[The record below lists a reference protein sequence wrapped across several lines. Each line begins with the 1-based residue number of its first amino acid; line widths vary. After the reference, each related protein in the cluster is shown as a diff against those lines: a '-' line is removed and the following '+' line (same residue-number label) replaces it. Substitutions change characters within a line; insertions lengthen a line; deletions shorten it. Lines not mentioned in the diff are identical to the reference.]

1 MAPPAPITALQGV
14 SVTFGGR
21 PLFDGIDLSI
31 GRGDRAC
38 LVGRNGSGKSTLMK
52 VLAGMIHPD
61 GGTVFVQPGARIAY
75 LPQEPDFTGC
85 ATVHDYVVQGLPAD
99 EQDEAH
105 RVDAVLDRLQ
115 VDGNLDPRTLSGG
128 ESRRTALARTLV
140 GNPDVM
146 LLDEPTNHLDLPT
159 IEWLE
164 EELLAFRGGLLL
176 ISHDRAFLNRLAKR
190 TLWLD
195 RGTVR
200 ATDRGFAEFETW
212 QAEVFEA
219 EDAAAHKLD
228 RKIESEMKWLPR
240 GHLLQ
245 AHPQHGPCPQPAG
258 PACRPRLTDQGLTAC
273 EARHLHSLAR
283 RPAGDRRRP
292 PSPRAS
298 TRPRAARP
306 SSGTS
311 LPAFCAATGWG

>member
-1 MAPPAPITALQGV
+1 M
-14 SVTFGGR
+14 
-21 PLFDGIDLSI
+21 SI

-52 VLAGMIHPD
+52 VLAGLILPD
-61 GGTVFVQPGARIAY
+61 GGSVFVQPGARIAY

-85 ATVHDYVVQGLPAD
+85 TTVQDYVVKGLPAD

-115 VDGNLDPRTLSGG
+115 VAGHRDPRTLSGG

-164 EELLAFRGGLLL
+164 EELLGFRGGLLL
-176 ISHDRAFLNRLAKR
+176 ISHDRTFLNRLAKR

-200 ATDRGFAEFETW
+200 ATERGFSEFETW
-212 QAEVFEA
+212 QAEVFES
-219 EDAAAHKLD
+219 EEAAAHKLD
-228 RKIESEMKWLPR
+228 RKIEAETKWMR
-240 GHLLQ
+240 EGISARRTRNMGRVRNLQ
-245 AHPQHGPCPQPAG
+245 AL
-258 PACRPRLTDQGLTAC
+258 R
-273 EARHLHSLAR
+273 
-283 RPAGDRRRP
+283 GDRAERIRGGQQAKLAVAEAE
-292 PSPRAS
+292 R
-298 TRPRAARP
+298 
-306 SSGTS
+306 GG
-311 LPAFCAATGWG
+311 GW